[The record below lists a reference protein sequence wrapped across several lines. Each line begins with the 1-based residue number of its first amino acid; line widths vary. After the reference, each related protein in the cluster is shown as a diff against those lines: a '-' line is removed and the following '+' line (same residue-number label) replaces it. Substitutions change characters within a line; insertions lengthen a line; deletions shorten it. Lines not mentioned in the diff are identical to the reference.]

1 MSLPSHVYDPL
12 RIASALSPALFSLG
26 DPDLLVELL
35 NSNPAGVVLVEADPD
50 LPVVYCNDSFQ
61 RWAPLGDRPILGRS
75 MLELFVWADRS
86 AVRSTYRTVIQTG
99 VPIHRRSVPYRLRP
113 QDHEADG
120 YWSASHYPLRG
131 PNGRVT
137 HVLSISVDVT
147 NQTLGQARLQET
159 QQRTLSALA
168 RIARHLTTAGQAPSF
183 FNELSATIAELVSAE
198 RVAFWLYDPEDET
211 ISAQLGHFGFTV
223 DELQLASRLPC
234 RPGGTDP
241 LERVVFDDLIVL
253 RESDVA
259 VPWKA
264 GDHRLGA
271 LGAYNSTRPSGFTDE
286 DVRALQAAATAAA
299 LVWEHR
305 QADDALA
312 EMRERETTSLRRQ
325 IEQSI
330 ELEHLKTDFLK
341 LASHELRG
349 PLSVVRGYISMMED
363 GTLGPVGQSVAP
375 VLPLLRAKLDE
386 MNQLINEIVE
396 TARLEDS
403 ALELQLNRLDLRDV
417 VQAALHALEPLTG
430 AGHNLVTCVA
440 DQPVTVV
447 GDGSRLRM
455 IVTNLVHN
463 AIKYSPKGG
472 EVGVTCDMEDGLAR
486 IAVTDHGVGIA
497 AEDRDRLFTRFGRI
511 VTRETAG
518 LPGTGLGL
526 YLARDLARRHGGDV
540 TVRSEP
546 GLGSTFTLSLPLPPS

>member
-1 MSLPSHVYDPL
+1 MSLPSHLYDPL

-50 LPVVYCNDSFQ
+50 LPVVYCNESFQ
-61 RWAPLGDRPILGRS
+61 HWAPLGDRPILGCS
-75 MLELFVWADRS
+75 LLELFVWADRS
-86 AVRSTYRTVIQTG
+86 AVRSTYRSVIQAG

-113 QDHEADG
+113 QDQEAVG

-131 PNGRVT
+131 PHGRVT
-137 HVLSISVDVT
+137 HVLSITIDVT
-147 NQTLGQARLQET
+147 NHALEEAHLQET
-159 QQRTLSALA
+159 QRRALSTLAM
-168 RIARHLTTAGQAPSF
+168 IARHLTTAGQAPSF
-183 FNELSATIAELVSAE
+183 FNELSATTAELVSAE
-198 RVAFWLYDPEDET
+198 RVAFWLYDPDDET
-211 ISAQLGHFGFTV
+211 ISAQPGHFGFSV
-223 DELQLASRLPC
+223 DQLELAGRLPC

-241 LERVVFDDLIVL
+241 LERVVFDDLVVVK
-253 RESDVA
+253 ESDIA
-259 VPWKA
+259 VPWKV

-271 LGAYNSTRPSGFTDE
+271 LGAYDSTRASGFTDE

-312 EMRERETTSLRRQ
+312 EMRDRETTSLRQQ

-349 PLSVVRGYISMMED
+349 PLGVVRGYISMMED

-403 ALELQLNRLDLRDV
+403 ALELQFTRLDLRDV
-417 VQAALHALEPLTG
+417 VQAALRALEPLTG
-430 AGHNLVTCVA
+430 ECHRLVTSVA

-447 GDGSRLRM
+447 GDSSRLRM

-463 AIKYSPKGG
+463 AIKYSPQGG
-472 EVGVTCDMEDGLAR
+472 EVCVTCGAQDGLAR
-486 IAVTDHGVGIA
+486 IAVTDQGVGIA

-511 VTRETAG
+511 VTRDTAG

-526 YLARDLARRHGGDV
+526 YLARDVARRHGGDV
-540 TVRSEP
+540 TVQSEP
-546 GLGSTFTLSLPLPPS
+546 GRGSTFTLSLPLSPA

>member
-1 MSLPSHVYDPL
+1 MSLPSPLYDPL

-35 NSNPAGVVLVEADPD
+35 NSNPAGVVLVEVDPD
-50 LPVVYCNDSFQ
+50 LPIVYCNESFQ

-75 MLELFVWADRS
+75 LLELFVWADRS
-86 AVRSTYRTVIQTG
+86 AVRNTYRSVIQTG
-99 VPIHRRSVPYRLRP
+99 IPIHRRSVPYRLRP
-113 QDHEADG
+113 QDQEAAG

-131 PNGRVT
+131 PHGRVT
-137 HVLSISVDVT
+137 HVLSITIDVT
-147 NQTLGQARLQET
+147 SQALGQARLDET
-159 QQRTLSALA
+159 QQRALSALA
-168 RIARHLTTAGQAPSF
+168 TIARHLTSAGQAPSF
-183 FNELSATIAELVSAE
+183 FNELSATVAELVSAE
-198 RVAFWLYDPEDET
+198 RVAFWLYDPDDET
-211 ISAQLGHFGFTV
+211 ISAQPGHFGFKV
-223 DELQLASRLPC
+223 DDVRLASHRRC

-241 LERVVFDDLIVL
+241 LERVIFGDLIVVKG
-253 RESDVA
+253 SDVA

-264 GDHRLGA
+264 GDHCLGA
-271 LGAYNSTRPSGFTDE
+271 LGAYDSTRPSGFTDE

-299 LVWEHR
+299 LVWQHR
-305 QADDALA
+305 QADDALT
-312 EMRERETTSLRRQ
+312 EMRERETTSLRQQ

-330 ELEHLKTDFLK
+330 ELEHVKTDFLK

-349 PLSVVRGYISMMED
+349 PLGVVRGYISMMED
-363 GTLGPVGQSVAP
+363 GTLGPVGQSVEP

-403 ALELQLNRLDLRDV
+403 ALELQVTRLDLRDV

-430 AGHNLVTCVA
+430 EGHQLVTCVA

-463 AIKYSPKGG
+463 AIKYSPRGG

-486 IAVTDHGVGIA
+486 VAVTDQGVGIA
-497 AEDRDRLFTRFGRI
+497 PEDHYRLFTRFGRI
-511 VTRETAG
+511 VTRDTAG

-540 TVRSEP
+540 TVQSEP
-546 GLGSTFTLSLPLPPS
+546 GHGSTFTLRLPLSPG